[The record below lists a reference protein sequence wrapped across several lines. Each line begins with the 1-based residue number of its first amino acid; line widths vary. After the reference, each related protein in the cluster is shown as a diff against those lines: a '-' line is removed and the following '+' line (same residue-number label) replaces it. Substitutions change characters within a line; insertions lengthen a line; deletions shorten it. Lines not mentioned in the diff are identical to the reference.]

1 MCCLVFG
8 IFSKA
13 LLILP
18 TICILGKAT
27 NSNNVLLSTYGKIS
41 SLHSCHTA
49 TFINLELNAE
59 IPLIVLII
67 LFSQYVCHF
76 PESEILLLDQ
86 WQLMVAPPPTNH
98 QLNNR
103 LGLDRMKAGSSRL
116 RNQPEI
122 RKGNRAAVSHPLSVK
137 PPVCS
142 VSWYLAFLH

>member
-1 MCCLVFG
+1 MAF
-8 IFSKA
+8 FSKA

-59 IPLIVLII
+59 IPLTVLII
-67 LFSQYVCHF
+67 LFSQYVCNF

-86 WQLMVAPPPTNH
+86 WQLMVPLPPLHSSCTKIDFLLELSDF
-98 QLNNR
+98 Q
-103 LGLDRMKAGSSRL
+103 MVSGSR
-116 RNQPEI
+116 
-122 RKGNRAAVSHPLSVK
+122 
-137 PPVCS
+137 
-142 VSWYLAFLH
+142 